1 MKEMEQIREN
11 LKTSRVSQNS
21 REILNN
27 VGRFQFKEPIENRLL
42 REGSKIQA
50 KMRKLQKEATARI
63 RPNHRKTSSSRSTVD
78 YKQRGD
84 SIGSTGFS
92 DVRKALRFDE
102 ENQVFLNEKQR
113 NYDNRAKSIN
123 EKQEIY
129 HENQEIYE
137 NTTFLHKNGYLENN
151 NRSRQNNENI
161 EEEKLYNEENNGFI
175 EKNSYSYHHENP
187 PYFKEKINENYN
199 VQDVFPKQIRI
210 YNPSNYEKKPSTN
223 IDFNHEQEKVKKT
236 IRNPLNNTE
245 TKENLKHQVI
255 IPPKRPEISDQII
268 SQNEESLDIFNKYL
282 MKKLTPS
289 AESKRKPPNPEKE
302 PENILKSL
310 KIQDPLSLFE
320 KKPYLLK
327 PSVEKTESKAFS
339 SKNSEKM
346 PQSTKTPAFQTEKN
360 EKPLEII
367 EKTINSLE
375 NQKLTIEN
383 TTQNNENS
391 ENINYPNAET
401 NNSNENAK
409 NDENV
414 EDNNATTKENLQNNS
429 ENKLKS
435 LFTDSKSFFQKHH
448 VKSNFSMKGIEPD
461 SNKNS
466 LVCQLN
472 YEERKKAKATPESLL
487 NSLRYRENKVF
498 SYHENR
504 LEIQD
509 KSGDEPELKPREYPN
524 KGASFYEK
532 NIEWLQSRKN
542 KRSSQI
548 EEKKEQEMRECSF
561 QPNSDKTVDKS
572 LSAKRQL
579 EKSMVSNTSNNLTN
593 NNDSYVELHKRKR
606 GNSLTGRGFKTKK

>member
-27 VGRFQFKEPIENRLL
+27 VGRFQRKEPIENRLL
-42 REGSKIQA
+42 REGTKIQA

-63 RPNHRKTSSSRSTVD
+63 KPNHRKTSSSRSTVD

-102 ENQVFLNEKQR
+102 ENHVFGNEKQR
-113 NYDNRAKSIN
+113 NYANRAKSIN
-123 EKQEIY
+123 EKE
-129 HENQEIYE
+129 EIYE
-137 NTTFLHKNGYLENN
+137 NMLRHKNEYIENN
-151 NRSRQNNENI
+151 RQNNENMGGCY
-161 EEEKLYNEENNGFI
+161 EEDKVYNEENKYFMENNHESYFD
-175 EKNSYSYHHENP
+175 KNSYHHENST
-187 PYFKEKINENYN
+187 YYKEKNNENYN
-199 VQDVFPKQIRI
+199 VPKQIRI
-210 YNPSNYEKKPSTN
+210 YNPSNYEKKPSNN
-223 IDFNHEQEKVKKT
+223 IDFNHEQEKVKKA
-236 IRNPLNNTE
+236 IRNPSNNTE
-245 TKENLKHQVI
+245 TKENLKQQVI
-255 IPPKRPEISDQII
+255 IPPKRPEIPDKIN

-282 MKKLTPS
+282 VKKLTPS

-327 PSVEKTESKAFS
+327 PSSEKTESKAYS

-360 EKPLEII
+360 DKPLEMV

-375 NQKLTIEN
+375 NQKLTIGN
-383 TTQNNENS
+383 NTQNHDNTENMD
-391 ENINYPNAET
+391 YPNAET
-401 NNSNENAK
+401 KNSNENAK

-414 EDNNATTKENLQNNS
+414 ENNNATKENIQINS
-429 ENKLKS
+429 ENKLNS

-448 VKSNFSMKGIEPD
+448 IKSNFQMKGIEPD

-509 KSGDEPELKPREYPN
+509 KTGDEPELKPREYP
-524 KGASFYEK
+524 KGVSFYEK
-532 NIEWLQSRKN
+532 NIEWLQSRKS
-542 KRSSQI
+542 KQTSQL

-561 QPNSDKTVDKS
+561 QPNSDKRVDQS
-572 LSAKRQL
+572 LSAKRPL
-579 EKSMVSNTSNNLTN
+579 EKSMVSNNSNNLTN
-593 NNDSYVELHKRKR
+593 NNDSYVEIHKRKR
-606 GNSLTGRGFKTKK
+606 GNSLTGRSFRTKK